1 VADKKMC
8 YFVQYRTPHF
18 GLSEPDK
25 DILQVHR
32 VAYAEAMRLKANWPK
47 EQIIAQPLIFIAPMG
62 KYMDLPL
69 ILNTL
74 PEDFRTH
81 EEFWNQKKYWD

>member
-1 VADKKMC
+1 
-8 YFVQYRTPHF
+8 
-18 GLSEPDK
+18 
-25 DILQVHR
+25 
-32 VAYAEAMRLKANWPK
+32 MRLKANWPK